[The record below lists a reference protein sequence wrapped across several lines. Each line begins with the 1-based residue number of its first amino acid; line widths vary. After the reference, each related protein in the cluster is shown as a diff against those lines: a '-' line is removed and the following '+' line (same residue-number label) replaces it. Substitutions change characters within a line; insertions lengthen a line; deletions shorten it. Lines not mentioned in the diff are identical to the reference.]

1 MRGWWQCPS
10 GLGSDARWRAL
21 SLAARGLLATLADA
35 ADGTG
40 EVIVGRL
47 PLAAV
52 LRGMAPGEAS
62 EAREAL
68 WSELTAAGLVD
79 LDGPV
84 ILVTLPGGV
93 PVARAKAVRGD
104 DGAECVEAPG
114 APQDGVR
121 DGVPGPALLRAWSS
135 RYGLKTSEA
144 RAAWASGAGAL
155 KVAKVDRDTLATWI
169 ASAGRRGGTFGK
181 DRQPKRGDGCSTPPG
196 NGCDGCSTDGGNGCS
211 ATTVDSCDDGCNTP
225 SPSHSPSERKTEKQG
240 ESARPHGG
248 NANGSNGG
256 NVTTVDGCSTD
267 GSNGGN
273 TPKPYDRDGVETAL
287 VSASGGKV
295 DLMSAPAHLLRDLH
309 RVMGEMRVTPALAR
323 VMGELARDP
332 AAMWKRATPV
342 RRVTPQFLLGWVEG
356 NGERDAR
363 ALSELVA
370 AAREKVSAA
379 RTLRAVPTPP
389 PLDAPPPTEEELAA
403 ARVRHAAFLDKLKAQ
418 SAARKLQATLE
429 GDAAAEAA
437 AEAARRGRAVGQA

>member
-10 GLGSDARWRAL
+10 GLGSDVRWQAL

-40 EVIVGRL
+40 EVSIGRV

-52 LRGMAPGEAS
+52 MRGMAPGETS
-62 EAREAL
+62 EVREAL
-68 WSELTAAGLVD
+68 WTELTDAGLVD

-93 PVARAKAVRGD
+93 PVARGEVVRGD
-104 DGAECVEAPG
+104 DGAERVEAAG
-114 APQDGVR
+114 EPQDGAQGAR
-121 DGVPGPALLRAWSS
+121 DTMAALRTAFS
-135 RYGLKTSEA
+135 RRGLKTAETRLAWLATDEGAKVVARLGVDPAAA
-144 RAAWASGAGAL
+144 RAMAERTGRNPGRFGNGRTRATVTAERRPNAC
-155 KVAKVDRDTLATWI
+155 DRD
-169 ASAGRRGGTFGK
+169 GR
-181 DRQPKRGDGCSTPPG
+181 TP
-196 NGCDGCSTDGGNGCS
+196 
-211 ATTVDSCDDGCNTP
+211 AERTP
-225 SPSHSPSERKTEKQG
+225 SPSHSPSGEKDKEKEGLGAHEPPAEDGRTPVERTDARDG
-240 ESARPHGG
+240 DDGRTRSAVPAERT
-248 NANGSNGG
+248 AER
-256 NVTTVDGCSTD
+256 T
-267 GSNGGN
+267 
-273 TPKPYDRDGVETAL
+273 YDRDGVETAL

-309 RVMGEMRVTPALAR
+309 RVLGEMRVTPALAR

-332 AAMWKRATPV
+332 SAMWKRATPV

-370 AAREKVSAA
+370 AAREKVAA
-379 RTLRAVPTPP
+379 GRTLRAVPTPS
-389 PLDAPPPTEEELAA
+389 PLDAPLPTEEELAA
-403 ARVRHAAFLDKLKAQ
+403 ARVRHAAFLEKLKAQ

>member
-10 GLGSDARWRAL
+10 GLGSDVRWQAL

-40 EVIVGRL
+40 EVSIGRV

-52 LRGMAPGEAS
+52 MRGMAPGETS
-62 EAREAL
+62 EVREAL
-68 WSELTAAGLVD
+68 WTELTDAGLVD
-79 LDGPV
+79 LDGSV

-93 PVARAKAVRGD
+93 PVARAEAVRGD
-104 DGAECVEAPG
+104 DGAERVEAAGEPLDDAQGAGPG
-114 APQDGVR
+114 RRMLQ
-121 DGVPGPALLRAWSS
+121 AWSS
-135 RYGLKTSEA
+135 RYGLKTPEA
-144 RAAWASGAGAL
+144 RAAWATGAGASR
-155 KVAKVDRDTLATWI
+155 VAGVDRETLATWI
-169 ASAGRRGGTFGK
+169 ASAGRRGGLFGK
-181 DRQPKRGDGCSTPPG
+181 DRQPTRR
-196 NGCDGCSTDGGNGCS
+196 DGGNAPSRDGDNGS
-211 ATTVDSCDDGCNTP
+211 GVVTVNGGNVVTVDGDNNGGNAP

-248 NANGSNGG
+248 NTDGG
-256 NVTTVDGCSTD
+256 NVVSVDGGNAHGD
-267 GSNGGN
+267 NGGN

-309 RVMGEMRVTPALAR
+309 RVLGEMRVTPALAR

-342 RRVTPQFLLGWVEG
+342 RRVTLQFLLGWVEG

-370 AAREKVSAA
+370 AAREKVAA
-379 RTLRAVPTPP
+379 GRTLRAVPTSP
-389 PLDAPPPTEEELAA
+389 PLDAPLPTEEELAA
-403 ARVRHAAFLDKLKAQ
+403 ARVRHAAFLEKLKAQ

-437 AEAARRGRAVGQA
+437 AEAARRRRAVGQA

>member
-47 PLAAV
+47 SLAAV
-52 LRGMAPGEAS
+52 LRGMAPGETS

-68 WSELTAAGLVD
+68 WSELTAAGFAD
-79 LDGPV
+79 MDGDV
-84 ILVTLPGGV
+84 LRVMLPGGA
-93 PVARAKAVRGD
+93 PVARGEALRGD
-104 DGAECVEAPG
+104 DGAERVEVAG
-114 APQDGVR
+114 ESQDGAQR
-121 DGVPGPALLRAWSS
+121 AGPGPALLRAWSS
-135 RYGLKTSEA
+135 RYGLKTPEA
-144 RAAWASGAGAL
+144 RAAWATGAGAS
-155 KVAKVDRDTLATWI
+155 KVARVDRETLAAWI

-181 DRQPKRGDGCSTPPG
+181 GRQPKRGDGGSTPPL
-196 NGCDGCSTDGGNGCS
+196 NGCNGCSSDGGNGCS
-211 ATTVDSCDDGCNTP
+211 ATSVDGCSNGCSNGCSAP

-248 NANGSNGG
+248 NTDGGNGG
-256 NVTTVDGCSTD
+256 NVVTVDGGNTRGD
-267 GSNGGN
+267 NGGN
-273 TPKPYDRDGVETAL
+273 TPKPYDRDSVETAL

-332 AAMWKRATPV
+332 AVMWKRATPV

-370 AAREKVSAA
+370 AAREKVAA
-379 RTLRAVPTPP
+379 QR
-389 PLDAPPPTEEELAA
+389 AA
-403 ARVRHAAFLDKLKAQ
+403 ARATPAPKPAEPVRYLTPEELKQ
-418 SAARKLQATLE
+418 WRLEPLLAARR
-429 GDAAAEAA
+429 AEAA
-437 AEAARRGRAVGQA
+437 QA